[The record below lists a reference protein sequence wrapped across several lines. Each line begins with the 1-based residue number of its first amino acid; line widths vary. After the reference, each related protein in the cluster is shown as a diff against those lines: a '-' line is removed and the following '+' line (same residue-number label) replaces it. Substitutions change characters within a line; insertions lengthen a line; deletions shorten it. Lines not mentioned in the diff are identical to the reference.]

1 MYIKFIIMRFSFV
14 FILLWLAFACQWLRA
29 DAPESQKIVNADAR
43 FDHYLSMLRGRRV
56 GLLVNHTSL
65 VGGRHL
71 CDTLMALGIDV
82 RLIFAPEHGFRGTAA
97 AGEHV
102 SSGTD
107 AATGLPVHSLY
118 GRTRRPTPAQMSE
131 VDVVVFDIQDVGARF
146 YTYIST
152 MHYMMEACAEAGVH
166 FMVLDRPNPNGHYV
180 DGPVLRPAFA
190 SFVGMHPI
198 PVVHGLTVGELALM
212 INGEGWLRGGGRC
225 RLTVIPV
232 GGYRHSMPV
241 EIGVA
246 PSPNLPNAQAV
257 RLYPSLCFF
266 EGTHVSVGRGTPF
279 PFQVVGA
286 PGSRFGTFTFTPQS
300 IAGKAVNPPCCGRLC
315 SGLDLRRAD
324 TPACLDLS
332 LLVDFYRLSGGSDA
346 FFADRRFFDLL
357 AGTDS
362 LRLQIEAGRT
372 AEQIR
377 ASWRDELGAYMS
389 LRQKY
394 LIYE

>member
-190 SFVGMHPI
+190 SFVH
-198 PVVHGLTVGELALM
+198 HL
-212 INGEGWLRGGGRC
+212 
-225 RLTVIPV
+225 
-232 GGYRHSMPV
+232 
-241 EIGVA
+241 
-246 PSPNLPNAQAV
+246 
-257 RLYPSLCFF
+257 
-266 EGTHVSVGRGTPF
+266 
-279 PFQVVGA
+279 
-286 PGSRFGTFTFTPQS
+286 
-300 IAGKAVNPPCCGRLC
+300 K
-315 SGLDLRRAD
+315 
-324 TPACLDLS
+324 S
-332 LLVDFYRLSGGSDA
+332 LLLSN
-346 FFADRRFFDLL
+346 LC
-357 AGTDS
+357 
-362 LRLQIEAGRT
+362 
-372 AEQIR
+372 
-377 ASWRDELGAYMS
+377 
-389 LRQKY
+389 
-394 LIYE
+394 